1 MISFIFVLPFNFVN
15 IFIIPASRYRFTTM
29 DIGIVK
35 IAEDKDFEKLKQL
48 YDDNNN
54 WKLDYNK
61 PDLSVWTKSVPGISF
76 RMVKVSLLLINK
88 SYCA

>member
-1 MISFIFVLPFNFVN
+1 MCKYLYILFLHVAYS
-15 IFIIPASRYRFTTM
+15 TTM
-29 DIGIVK
+29 DIGVVK

-76 RMVKVSLLLINK
+76 RMVKVRPPFFIGANEFYSLRTRLNG
-88 SYCA
+88 S

>member
-1 MISFIFVLPFNFVN
+1 
-15 IFIIPASRYRFTTM
+15 M

-35 IAEDKDFEKLKQL
+35 IAEDRDFEKLKQL

-76 RMVKVSLLLINK
+76 RMVKVSSLLANK
-88 SYCA
+88 FYSLNQNCTT

>member
-1 MISFIFVLPFNFVN
+1 MYIHTHAHN
-15 IFIIPASRYRFTTM
+15 IYILFLYVEYSITM

-61 PDLSVWTKSVPGISF
+61 PDLSAWTKSVPGISF
-76 RMVKVSLLLINK
+76 RMVKVSSLLANEFYSLNETE
-88 SYCA
+88 

>member
-1 MISFIFVLPFNFVN
+1 MQTPYSV
-15 IFIIPASRYRFTTM
+15 TM
-29 DIGIVK
+29 DIGVVK
-35 IAEDKDFEKLKQL
+35 IAEDRDFEKLKQL

-76 RMVKVSLLLINK
+76 RMVKVSCLSADK
-88 SYCA
+88 FYSFYTT